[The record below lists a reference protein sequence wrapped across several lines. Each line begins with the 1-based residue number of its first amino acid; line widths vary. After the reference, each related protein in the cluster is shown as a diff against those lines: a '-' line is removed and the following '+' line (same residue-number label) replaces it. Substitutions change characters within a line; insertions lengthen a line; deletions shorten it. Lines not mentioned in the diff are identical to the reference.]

1 MTHRNLPRPM
11 KNASTAPASPLR
23 PALRAPKQRPSA
35 DLSALPR
42 PIEPRPVVACGLLML
57 VALAPRLALLPSNQN
72 LYGDAVIR
80 TELAGRWLANPH
92 WISSFAD
99 GAFQFGPLHLYLLGL
114 ALKLWPAP
122 ELAGR
127 VMSLVFGIATVVPL
141 YLLTR
146 RLFDWKAAV
155 VACLA
160 LSAWGMHIQ
169 FSTTAASESLAL
181 FLVLC
186 TLWLFAAGV
195 EGGRFAPT
203 AYSALMLNL
212 ACATR
217 YDAWL
222 LIPLLSG
229 LLLFGDSD
237 RIAAVTRA
245 VFFGLL
251 CLPFPLIW
259 MQGNEVA
266 LGSPFAP
273 IHHIE
278 DFHRAW
284 VGEELALWGPFLYR
298 LQNLSF
304 WPGIALVT
312 LSPLVALFGF
322 AGMWSAWKQQPLH
335 RWLIWTAL
343 IPTAYFTFRSAILLN
358 FQPLGRF
365 TANQLVLL
373 LPYVSY
379 GFQSFFG
386 RGPSLWRRIVAVL
399 SVASAIG
406 TPTFLGVLTSRDD
419 DGIARSLAPIGPV
432 SKNPAAVIDLARF
445 IKERARADGAGI
457 ILDTDPHHWD
467 MQIAF
472 FSGLPEE
479 KMARYRWDTFQK
491 RLLTA
496 QPAYLIRIDGGQL
509 IENLDFQLIGNR
521 ARLGD
526 RWFEELPGFKPP
538 FHVYRPLE
546 PR

>member
-1 MTHRNLPRPM
+1 
-11 KNASTAPASPLR
+11 
-23 PALRAPKQRPSA
+23 
-35 DLSALPR
+35 
-42 PIEPRPVVACGLLML
+42 ML
-57 VALAPRLALLPSNQN
+57 VALAPRLALLSSNQN

-80 TELAGRWLANPH
+80 TELAERWLANPH

-127 VMSLVFGIATVVPL
+127 VVSLVFGIATVVPL

-155 VACLA
+155 VACLG

-186 TLWLFAAGV
+186 SLWLFAAGV
-195 EGGRFAPT
+195 EQGRFAPT
-203 AYSALMLNL
+203 AYSALVLNL

-237 RIAAVTRA
+237 RIAAITRA

-278 DFHRAW
+278 DFHRVW
-284 VGEELALWGPFLYR
+284 VGEALALWGPFVNR
-298 LQNLSF
+298 LQNLFF

-312 LSPLVALFGF
+312 LSPLVALLGF
-322 AGMWSAWKQQPLH
+322 VGMWSAWKQRPRH

-343 IPTAYFTFRSAILLN
+343 IPAAYFTFRGAILLN

-365 TANQLVLL
+365 TANQVVLL

-379 GFQSFFG
+379 GFRTLFG
-386 RGPSLWRRIVAVL
+386 RGPSSWRRIVAVL
-399 SVASAIG
+399 TVASGIG
-406 TPTFLGVLTSRDD
+406 IPIFLGVLTSRADQ
-419 DGIARSLAPIGPV
+419 GIARSLAPIGPI
-432 SKNPAAVIDLARF
+432 SQNPTAVIEVARF
-445 IKERARADGAGI
+445 IKERAQAEGAGI
-457 ILDTDPHHWD
+457 ILDVDPHHWD

-509 IENLDFQLIGNR
+509 IENLDFRLVGNR

-526 RWFEELPGFKPP
+526 RWFEELPGFKLP
-538 FHVYRPLE
+538 FHLYRPLE
-546 PR
+546 PK

>member
-1 MTHRNLPRPM
+1 MTRRNLPRLM
-11 KNASTAPASPLR
+11 KNASTASASPLR
-23 PALRAPKQRPSA
+23 PALGPLKPRPSA

-42 PIEPRPVVACGLLML
+42 PIEPRPVIACGLLML
-57 VALAPRLALLPSNQN
+57 VALAPRLALFPSNQN

-80 TELAGRWLANPH
+80 TELAERWLANPH

-127 VMSLVFGIATVVPL
+127 VVSLVFGIATVVPL

-186 TLWLFAAGV
+186 SLWLFAAGV
-195 EGGRFAPT
+195 EEGRFAPT

-229 LLLFGDSD
+229 VLLFGDSD
-237 RIAAVTRA
+237 RIAAITRA

-273 IHHIE
+273 IQHIE
-278 DFHRAW
+278 EFHRAW
-284 VGEELALWGPFLYR
+284 VGESLALWGPFHYR
-298 LQNLSF
+298 LQNLLF

-312 LSPLVALFGF
+312 LSPLVALFGL
-322 AGMWSAWKQQPLH
+322 AGMWRAWKQRPLH

-343 IPTAYFTFRSAILLN
+343 IPTAYFTFRSAVLLN

-365 TANQLVLL
+365 TANQLALL
-373 LPYVSY
+373 LPYVCY
-379 GFQSFFG
+379 GFRALVG
-386 RGPSLWRRIVAVL
+386 RGPSHWPRIVAVL
-399 SVASAIG
+399 GIASAIG
-406 TPTFLGVLTSRDD
+406 TPVFLGVLTSRDD
-419 DGIARSLAPIGPV
+419 DGIAKSLAPVSPI
-432 SKNPAAVIDLARF
+432 SKNPAAVTEVARF
-445 IKERARADGAGI
+445 IQDRARATGAGI
-457 ILDTDPHHWD
+457 ILDTDPHHSD

-526 RWFEELPGFKPP
+526 RWFEELPGFKP

-546 PR
+546 PK